1 MAIYIG
7 LKLNKLINRLDPNN
21 EAITSLTK
29 LDEIDPV
36 PFNETSLQFFHVLR
50 KQGEGQLFLNTTD
63 LDRYIDIYILEEY
76 NNYYLDSYTE
86 TKHEV

>member
-1 MAIYIG
+1 LSHDLFGHVINLNFNRQGSSHKTLIGGIASILIKIFMAIYIG

-36 PFNETSLQFFHVLR
+36 PFNETSL
-50 KQGEGQLFLNTTD
+50 
-63 LDRYIDIYILEEY
+63 
-76 NNYYLDSYTE
+76 
-86 TKHEV
+86 